1 MVGQTGVTLMRED
14 GAFHRQAQMREQVA
28 DLTLDPEREHTE
40 LTAALALHEQ
50 LAHPDTTR
58 VRARLELLEQQ

>member
-1 MVGQTGVTLMRED
+1 
-14 GAFHRQAQMREQVA
+14 MREQVA